1 MHRYL
6 TRACVAAAAG
16 VALSTMGVTGAS
28 ASGAA
33 SRAQQAM
40 QMPLGGRVHAA
51 ASPGTRLWVKRYNG
65 SGFGARALSVA
76 ASPTGNTVFVT
87 GESTNQAQTALDYAT
102 VAYNATTG
110 TQVWAKNYISPGTGS
125 DQANAVAVSPDGKT
139 VFVTGESTGTT
150 SGYDYATVAYNA
162 TTGTQLWAKRYNG
175 PGNSTDDA
183 TSLGVSPTGSTVYV
197 TGYSVGSTHSYAYA
211 TIAYNAA
218 TGTQRWIQRYDAH
231 GGFED
236 TAYSVAV
243 SSTGTVF
250 VTGSAL
256 TGGATGQDYTTIAYN
271 PAGTQLWVK
280 NYSGPDNVAGE
291 PDVAN
296 AVTASPDGKTVFVT
310 GKIYAGA
317 TLGYIY
323 GTVAYNAATGAQ
335 VWAKHY
341 HGPCCSSNGANAAAV
356 SPDNKTV
363 YVTGSIGDGLDYAT
377 VAYNAATGTQVW
389 AKQYHGPGPGFNDA
403 YSVAA
408 SPDSSTVYVTGYSP
422 AANGLFGYAT
432 VAYDAATGTQQW
444 VQRYPNGQAYS
455 LAVSPTTGTVFVT
468 GTGATTIAYSG

>member
-110 TQVWAKNYISPGTGS
+110 TQV
-125 DQANAVAVSPDGKT
+125 
-139 VFVTGESTGTT
+139 
-150 SGYDYATVAYNA
+150 
-162 TTGTQLWAKRYNG
+162 WAKRYNG